1 MAVLALC
8 KRREGTGL
16 GGWFCALVLYVGVLA
31 GSVGLV
37 ESVGLVGLG
46 VSDGLAGFGV
56 SDVLAGSSVSG
67 VSVGS
72 VVSRAKR
79 AARRRG
85 AGSVPRC
92 RSMGG
97 KPVVECRVVL

>member
-1 MAVLALC
+1 MAVLALV

-31 GSVGLV
+31 GSVGV
-37 ESVGLVGLG
+37 LVGLG
-46 VSDGLAGFGV
+46 VSDGLAGSG
-56 SDVLAGSSVSG
+56 VSG